1 MKLLVNAAQM
11 KAADQYT
18 IQELGIASLEL
29 MERAANACV
38 QTMQSENLDLSSVCV
53 VCGSGNN
60 GGDGFAIARIL
71 KNMGCSVDTYLV
83 GNPEHCT
90 PETREQIR
98 RLKEC
103 GGKITEDIPQD
114 NSYSIVIDAVFGVG
128 LSRKIE
134 GTYRQV
140 IERMNQMQGTKFAVD
155 IPSGLSAS
163 TGCVLGC
170 AFHADDTVTFEAKKI
185 GLELAQGRVYA
196 GRVTVAE
203 IGISHEPLLQ
213 DADVIHSFGR
223 EEYRRML
230 PERPEDSNKGSYGRL
245 LVIAG
250 SKGMAGAA
258 YLNAHLYT
266 KGQPRDIADTS
277 AGSDHNGL

>member
-1 MKLLVNAAQM
+1 MNEYMKLLVNAAQM

-230 PERPEDSNKGSYGRL
+230 PERPEDSNPASL
-245 LVIAG
+245 
-250 SKGMAGAA
+250 
-258 YLNAHLYT
+258 
-266 KGQPRDIADTS
+266 PRR
-277 AGSDHNGL
+277 N